1 MCLNS
6 NHMRIIRRLQISG
19 TFEAPKR
26 KTRKDQKKIERT
38 LEMGKEKT
46 ARSRSTTK

>member
-19 TFEAPKR
+19 TIETPKR

-38 LEMGKEKT
+38 LEMGKKKAT
-46 ARSRSTTK
+46 RSCSTTK